1 MADQTLHPQN
11 TKDLATRS
19 PRNIW
24 ESTRPLQKGKQ
35 FSVGPVVITKEHHH
49 FLKQWAWFQ
58 ACISHINQKLS
69 FFFINL
75 LYHKATI
82 EIVEGTRNHNL
93 ELNNSGFAFIVT
105 WINTKRVC
113 KKHGNEN
120 EMKQI
125 GQHLFLQ
132 KLWDR
137 QYKNISPISG
147 TDSTKTYHWSL
158 GQTVQKHITDLWDR
172 QYKNISLISG
182 TDSTK
187 TYHRSLGQTV
197 QKHITDL

>member
-105 WINTKRVC
+105 WINTKPGMQETW
-113 KKHGNEN
+113 KWKWNETN
-120 EMKQI
+120 WSTPV
-125 GQHLFLQ
+125 L
-132 KLWDR
+132 
-137 QYKNISPISG
+137 
-147 TDSTKTYHWSL
+147 TKTL